1 MLIIT
6 QSRRSWHRRCLPFP
20 FQNTFPFN
28 LNILQVRPTFRWKRR
43 VPHPKQSGE
52 NKTYLGKPVNE
63 IKGDSPYLSS
73 GIISHAG
80 QVTNQNVYWKSRVT
94 LEISVSHH
102 PIRGRS
108 ADPYTVFTYGDVVFF
123 LYEKVVLFSGPIPIS
138 VSIFP
143 LDYSKNM

>member
-1 MLIIT
+1 MKKESPTSQTKWGKIKLI
-6 QSRRSWHRRCLPFP
+6 LV
-20 FQNTFPFN
+20 N
-28 LNILQVRPTFRWKRR
+28 LSMK
-43 VPHPKQSGE
+43 
-52 NKTYLGKPVNE
+52 